1 MKTRTHTHTLI
12 SATQAHALTAAGR
25 SYLSLHYTHTVLT
38 AQAPANIC
46 AQALCMKANTY
57 IRYEDMILDSI

>member
-1 MKTRTHTHTLI
+1 MKTHTHTLI
-12 SATQAHALTAAGR
+12 SVTQPCTLTAAGR

-46 AQALCMKANTY
+46 AQALSVKANTHM
-57 IRYEDMILDSI
+57 RYEDMSVDSI